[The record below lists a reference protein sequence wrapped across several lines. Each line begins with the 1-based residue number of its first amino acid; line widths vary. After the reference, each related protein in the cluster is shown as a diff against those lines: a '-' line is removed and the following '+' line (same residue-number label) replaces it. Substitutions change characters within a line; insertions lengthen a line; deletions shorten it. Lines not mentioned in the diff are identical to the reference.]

1 MQPAVTGKNK
11 LHTDTFDRR
20 PDAKR
25 HASPHKCREL
35 RQHKTHEAT
44 PPSFGILRHARGT
57 VSANRGD
64 AVLCF
69 CRFRVVFLPPSSQLT
84 LTLEQVD
91 RSSSPPTRHCPPIS
105 PYKLPFRGCSVDTL
119 ASRLSHSNRLRL
131 CLDGSRVQRRVFFLL
146 QLNP

>member
-69 CRFRVVFLPPSSQLT
+69 CRFRVVFYPPAPSLPF

-91 RSSSPPTRHCPPIS
+91 RSSSPPHVTARPSHLISFLSVVARSTLLHHAFPTRIACVS
-105 PYKLPFRGCSVDTL
+105 ASTSLVCSVV
-119 ASRLSHSNRLRL
+119 S
-131 CLDGSRVQRRVFFLL
+131 FFCF
-146 QLNP
+146 N